1 MPLPNKMNSEI
12 TWWENWTRRVLRFR
26 IPILIAAL
34 GVTVFLA
41 FQGSRLRSGWNE
53 QTELSANDPELAYF
67 QQFLERFGG
76 QEYLLVLLQGD
87 ELFSPEGLAYLQQ
100 LTDSLWEVPHVVDVV
115 SLATIPI
122 CRGEGAN
129 ARMEA
134 LYTEPPATREESV
147 RLQSEALNNPLWVG
161 SLVSADGRTA
171 CINVML
177 PSLSHQVTDRLDSVA
192 AVEEILQQNSNPLL
206 EVSFTGLSPMASDM
220 QVALQGDL
228 IRFLILTPIL
238 VLVCLF
244 WAFRTGR
251 GMWVPALVIS
261 MAVIWAMG
269 LLGLSGGSLNI
280 CTVMLPTLVAV
291 NALSYSIHLLN
302 GVHESCARGG
312 EYRNILIW
320 TLAHLAPPI
329 WIAAVT
335 TAMGFGAL
343 LFAELRSLRELGLFS
358 AIGILLA
365 VLLCMTL
372 VPILLSWL
380 PLPARAAHRHARVR
394 SLRWAL
400 WQVASFVNR
409 DRWKIPAVLI
419 LLIGLSVVGIRHI
432 RVETQW
438 AHYLP
443 DSAPSI
449 HTLQVVEEN
458 LAGFHVLELEL
469 DGPEGTFH
477 EPWALRELDQLQLML
492 AAWPQVDKTMS
503 AVDLV
508 RELHQARNPAAS
520 QGKPATLPSS
530 SGELAE
536 IRLLY
541 SMAGQGGMMD
551 AFLTEDGSAAR
562 LSLRLPSMTTAEQ
575 LQLLNRIDDAA
586 DQMLDSRLTLHS
598 TGVVK
603 LFAAKLHALVRSLMK
618 SFALSFL
625 LIAGVLSIQLRSI
638 RAGLCSMIPN
648 VLPVLLGFGLM
659 GALGIPLSASTV
671 MIASVGIGIAVDDTI
686 HMLLRYRHELQAGR
700 SPKSAVRRTLLGT
713 GRAVVFSSIGLA
725 AGFTVLAFSRFS
737 LNREFGLLTAFI
749 MLAALLTDLF
759 VTPYL
764 LRALRLFRKDPS

>member
-1 MPLPNKMNSEI
+1 MAPPNKVNSEI
-12 TWWENWTRRVLRFR
+12 AWWENWTRRVLRFR
-26 IPILIAAL
+26 IPILVATL
-34 GVTVFLA
+34 GLTIFLA
-41 FQGSRLRSGWNE
+41 LQGSRLRSGWNE
-53 QTELSANDPELAYF
+53 QTELSANDPALATF

-76 QEYLLVLLQGD
+76 QEYLLVILQGD
-87 ELFSPEGLAYLQQ
+87 DLFSPKGLTYLQQ
-100 LTDSLWEVPHVVDVV
+100 LTDSLWEVPHAVDVV
-115 SLATIPI
+115 SLSTLPI

-129 ARMEA
+129 ARMEPFY
-134 LYTEPPATREESV
+134 LEPPATRDESD
-147 RLQSEALNNPLWVG
+147 RLQSEALDNPLWVG
-161 SLVSADGRTA
+161 SLVSADGHTA

-177 PSLSHQVTDRLDSVA
+177 PSLSDQVTDRLESVA
-192 AVEEILQQNSNPLL
+192 AVEAILQQNPNPLL

-220 QVALQGDL
+220 QAALQGDL

-238 VLVCLF
+238 VMACLF

-261 MAVIWAMG
+261 MAVVWAMG

-312 EYRNILIW
+312 EHQKILIR

-343 LFAELRSLRELGLFS
+343 LFTELRSLRELGLFS

-380 PLPARAAHRHARVR
+380 PLPAPSAHRHVRVR
-394 SLRWAL
+394 SLRWTL

-409 DRWKIPAVLI
+409 DRWKIPALLV
-419 LLIGLSVVGIRHI
+419 LLIGLSVLGIRHI
-432 RVETQW
+432 HVETQW
-438 AHYLP
+438 ARYLP

-449 HTLQVVEEN
+449 HALQVVEEN

-469 DGPEGTFH
+469 EGPEGTFH
-477 EPWALRELDQLQLML
+477 EPWALRELDQLQQTLT
-492 AAWPQVDKTMS
+492 AWPQVDKTMS

-508 RELHQARNPAAS
+508 RELHQARNPEAS
-520 QGKPATLPSS
+520 QGEAAALPESA
-530 SGELAE
+530 GELAE

-541 SMAGQGGMMD
+541 SMAGPGGMME
-551 AFLTEDGSAAR
+551 AFLTKDGSAAR

-575 LQLLNRIDDAA
+575 LQLIEQIDETAA
-586 DQMLDSRLTLHS
+586 QSLDSRLTLHS

-603 LFAAKLHALVRSLMK
+603 LFAVKLHALVRSLMK

-638 RAGLCSMIPN
+638 RVGLCSMIPN

-659 GALGIPLSASTV
+659 GYLGIPLSASTV

-686 HMLLRYRHELQAGR
+686 HMLLRYRQELQAGR
-700 SPKSAVRRTLLGT
+700 SPESAVRRTLLGT
-713 GRAVVFSSIGLA
+713 GRAVVFSSIGLT

-764 LRALRLFRKDPS
+764 VRALHLFRKDPS